1 MNKKLARAG
10 SRGRA
15 LEENRMLN
23 RRFKRMLAPMAAVL
37 ILVLS
42 AGAQAPQVEN
52 VDLEMMKKIREE
64 GMDRSKVMDTL
75 SWMTDVIGPRLTGSP
90 QMKQANEWTKNKLAE
105 WGLQNAKL
113 EAWGPFGR
121 GWSLKKFSANVLEP
135 VAFPII
141 GYPKAWTPGTN
152 GPIAGEVVYL
162 DVKTEADFDKYRGK
176 LKGAIVLGMPMRQ
189 VNAWFTPPG
198 IRYND
203 QALLAM
209 ANAAPVMPGGP
220 RGGPA
225 QAGGPSEERMRE
237 FRAQAELN
245 AKRNEFIRGEG
256 VAVLVDASRIGDGG
270 TLFVSSGGPRDKN
283 APQALP
289 SITLTVEHYGRI
301 VRMIEK
307 GQKVKME
314 VDIQAQ
320 FHDDDP
326 MGYNTTA
333 EIPGSDLKDEVVM
346 VGGHLDSWHSG
357 TGATDNAAGCAVGM
371 EAVRILKALGV
382 QPRRTIRIG
391 LWSGE
396 EQGLLGSRAYV
407 AQRFG
412 ERQAQGPQPTG
423 EMARMMGPQGPLKL
437 KPEHEKFSVYFNLD
451 NGTGKIRGVYLQGN
465 EAVRPIFRAWL
476 QPFGD
481 LGASTLTISNT
492 GGTDHLAFDGVGLPG
507 FQFIQDPVEYDSRT
521 HHSNMDVYER
531 LQADDMKQASVIMA
545 AFLYNAAMRNEKLP
559 RKPLPPGTI
568 PVAAPVAAAPVET
581 KAPAKD
587 AKPAEKGKKQN

>member
-1 MNKKLARAG
+1 MFIRYSRRA
-10 SRGRA
+10 
-15 LEENRMLN
+15 MV
-23 RRFKRMLAPMAAVL
+23 PIAAVL
-37 ILVLS
+37 LLCLT
-42 AGAQAPQVEN
+42 AGAQVAQVEK

-64 GMDRSKVMDTL
+64 GMDRSKVMETL

-90 QMKQANEWTKNKLAE
+90 QMKHANEWTKEKLAE
-105 WGLQNAKL
+105 WGLQNARL
-113 EAWGPFGR
+113 ESWGPFGR
-121 GWSLKKFSANVLEP
+121 GWSLQKFSAHVTEP

-141 GYPKAWTPGTN
+141 GYPKAWTPGTQ
-152 GPIAGEVVYL
+152 GPIRGEVVYL
-162 DVKTEADFDKYRGK
+162 DVKSEADFEKYRGK
-176 LKGAIVLGMPMRQ
+176 LKGAIVLSTPMRQ

-198 IRYND
+198 VRYND
-203 QALLAM
+203 QALLGM
-209 ANAAPVMPGGP
+209 ANAAPPGASGARP
-220 RGGPA
+220 G
-225 QAGGPSEERMRE
+225 GGPSEERMRE
-237 FRAQAELN
+237 FRATAELS
-245 AKRNEFIRGEG
+245 AKRNAFLRSEDA
-256 VAVLVDASRIGDGG
+256 AVLVDVSRIGDGG
-270 TLFVSSGGPRDKN
+270 TLFVSSGGPRDKSAAQ
-283 APQALP
+283 APP
-289 SITLTVEHYGRI
+289 SFTMTVEHYGRI
-301 VRMIEK
+301 VRMLEK
-307 GQKVKME
+307 GVKVKME

-333 EIPGSDLKDEVVM
+333 EIPGTDLKEEVVM
-346 VGGHLDSWHSG
+346 AGGHLDSWHSG

-423 EMARMMGPQGPLKL
+423 EMARMMGPTGPLKL

-476 QPFGD
+476 LPFAD
-481 LGASTLTISNT
+481 LGAATLTISNT
-492 GGTDHLAFDGVGLPG
+492 GGTDHLAFDAVGLPG

-531 LQADDMKQASVIMA
+531 LEADDMKQASVIMA
-545 AFLYNAAMRNEKLP
+545 AFLYNAAMRDEKLP

-568 PVAAPVAAAPVET
+568 NPAAAS
-581 KAPAKD
+581 APA
-587 AKPAEKGKKQN
+587 ASAPAPAGKTERKQK

>member
-1 MNKKLARAG
+1 MFNRQFK
-10 SRGRA
+10 RA
-15 LEENRMLN
+15 L
-23 RRFKRMLAPMAAVL
+23 APIAAVL
-37 ILVLS
+37 ILCLT
-42 AGAQAPQVEN
+42 AGAQVAQVEK

-64 GMDRSKVMDTL
+64 GMDRSKVMETL

-90 QMKQANEWTKNKLAE
+90 QMKHANEWTKNKLAE
-105 WGLQNAKL
+105 WGLQNARL
-113 EAWGPFGR
+113 ESWGPFGR
-121 GWSLKKFSANVLEP
+121 GWSLRKFSANVTEP
-135 VAFPII
+135 VPFPLI

-152 GPIAGEVVYL
+152 GPIAGEVIYF
-162 DVKTEADFDKYRGK
+162 DARTEADFEKYRGK
-176 LKGAIVLGMPMRQ
+176 LKGAIVLTTPMRQ
-189 VNAWFTPPG
+189 VNAWFTAPG
-198 IRYND
+198 IRFND
-203 QALLAM
+203 QGLLAM
-209 ANAAPVMPGGP
+209 ANAAPRPGP
-220 RGGPA
+220 D
-225 QAGGPSEERMRE
+225 EERMRE
-237 FRAQAELN
+237 FRAMVELN
-245 AKRNEFIRGEG
+245 AKRNEFIRSEG
-256 VAVLVDASRIGDGG
+256 AVVLVDIGRKGDGG
-270 TLFVSSGGPRDKN
+270 TLFVSSGGPRDRS

-289 SITLTVEHYGRI
+289 SFTITVEHYGRL

-307 GQKVKME
+307 GVKVKLE

-333 EIPGSDLKDEVVM
+333 EIPGADLKDEVVM

-371 EAVRILKALGV
+371 EAVRILKSLGV

-407 AQRFG
+407 AQHFG
-412 ERQAQGPQPTG
+412 ARQAQGPQPTG
-423 EMARMMGPQGPLKL
+423 EMARMMGPQGPLML
-437 KPEHEKFSVYFNLD
+437 KPGHEKFSVYFNLD
-451 NGTGKIRGVYLQGN
+451 NGTGKIRGVYMQGN
-465 EAVRPIFRAWL
+465 EAMRPIFRAWL

-492 GGTDHLAFDGVGLPG
+492 GGTDHLAFDSVGLPG

-545 AFLYNAAMRNEKLP
+545 AFLYNAAMRDEKLP
-559 RKPLPPGTI
+559 RKPLPPGTQQPAP
-568 PVAAPVAAAPVET
+568 PVAAVPAAAPLDV
-581 KAPAKD
+581 KAPAN
-587 AKPAEKGKKQN
+587 AKPAKAKAAEKGKKQD